1 MCDNLFNVS
10 DALAKQKQNPLNKL
24 CASCYIKSN
33 KETSVSNESE
43 TTNNSKMIVE
53 GDKENKSNNNTK
65 NREVV
70 PEEVYCT
77 KNLSVLVL
85 NFLNYFHLL
94 YEIKMLQLKELP
106 QQLF

>member
-1 MCDNLFNVS
+1 MCDNLHKVS

-33 KETSVSNESE
+33 KETSVSNELE
-43 TTNNSKMIVE
+43 TTNNSKMIIE
-53 GDKENKSNNNTK
+53 GDNEKKSKNNNTT
-65 NREVV
+65 NREDV
-70 PEEVYCT
+70 PEEVSCT
-77 KNLSVLVL
+77 KNFLFSLVL

-94 YEIKMLQLKELP
+94 YEI

>member
-1 MCDNLFNVS
+1 
-10 DALAKQKQNPLNKL
+10 
-24 CASCYIKSN
+24 
-33 KETSVSNESE
+33 
-43 TTNNSKMIVE
+43 MIVE
-53 GDKENKSNNNTK
+53 GDKENKSKNNNTK
-65 NREVV
+65 NREDV